1 MKKML
6 LIDGNSLLH
15 RAFHALPPLRTSKG
29 VPTNAVYGFL
39 NMLLRILQE
48 EQPDYVAVAFDKK
61 GPTFRHEEFVEY
73 KSTRPPT
80 PEELIG
86 QFDLL
91 KEILK
96 AMNIT
101 FFEIDG
107 YEADDIIGTI
117 SKKGE
122 KEGISSIIVTG
133 DKDELQLISRNIKVL
148 VTRKGISDI
157 EAYDLEKINSKY
169 GISPEAI
176 TDLKGLMGDKSDN
189 IPGIPGI
196 GEKTAAKLL
205 QEFGSL
211 ENVLENFDKLKGKL
225 KENIQKYADQ
235 AKDSKYLATIVT
247 NVPLEFDFDDIKY
260 REPDYDKLMN
270 LLRELEFYSLI
281 DRLSKNTK
289 DNKNIKE
296 TENAADMNFAENN
309 SSLEDVIKLA
319 AIEKRLSILV
329 DAKKKNLKSYKID
342 GLYICAKDEY
352 AFVSGKLLEKSDVRK
367 TLKQLL
373 EDPAVYKITHDS
385 KFIRNTLRQLDIDF
399 KCQFDTML
407 AAYLLESSR
416 PRYDVPLLVT
426 EYLGAAMPDTAS
438 FTEQII
444 HMFALKDVMDDKIK
458 EYDMSKLLY
467 EIEIPLS
474 VVLSDMEHAGIKV
487 DLGKLQE
494 LSAKFGEKL
503 DLLTK
508 EIYELAGTEFNI
520 NSPKQLGEILFE
532 KLLLPVIKK
541 TKTGYSTDAEVLEK
555 LRPLHPIIDK
565 ILDYRFVMKMKS
577 TYADGLAALVDKE
590 TSRIYTSFNQ
600 TVTTTGRI
608 SSTEPNLQNIP
619 VKTEE
624 GKHIRGVFTA
634 DGPGHLLLSGDY
646 SQIELRVLA
655 HMSEDPGLIDSF
667 LKGEDIHTRTA
678 SEVFGV
684 PLEEV
689 TPSLRNKAKA
699 VNFGIIYGI
708 SDYGLAQNLGI
719 SNQEAKEYIDAYF
732 KRYPK
737 VKDFIR
743 ETIASARIQGYVTT
757 LLNRRRYI
765 PDINSKNY
773 HLRSFAERTAVNT
786 PIQGS
791 AADIIKIAMV
801 NVYKA
806 LKENGLG
813 AKILLQVHDELILDS
828 RQEELSKVKDIL
840 KDCME
845 HAFSLKVPLTVDIH
859 QGYTWEEL

>member
-48 EQPDYVAVAFDKK
+48 EDPDYVAVAFDKK
-61 GPTFRHEEFVEY
+61 GPTFRHEEFIEY

-80 PEELIG
+80 PDELIG

-122 KEGISSIIVTG
+122 EKGISSVIVTG
-133 DKDELQLISRNIKVL
+133 DKDELQLISPNIKVL

-157 EAYDLEKINSKY
+157 EAYDLEKISSKY

-211 ENVLENFDKLKGKL
+211 ENVLKNSDKLKGKL
-225 KENIQKYADQ
+225 KESIQKYAEQ
-235 AKDSKYLATIVT
+235 AEASKYLATIVT
-247 NVPLEFDFDDIKY
+247 DVPLEFDFDDIKY

-281 DRLSKNTK
+281 DRISKN
-289 DNKNIKE
+289 NKNASKTEREIHRDNTETRNSLDEIIKS
-296 TENAADMNFAENN
+296 AAAEK
-309 SSLEDVIKLA
+309 KLA
-319 AIEKRLSILV
+319 ILA
-329 DAKKKNLKSYKID
+329 DAKKKNLTSYKVD
-342 GLYICAKDEY
+342 GVYIYAKNEY
-352 AFVSGKLLEKSDVRK
+352 TFISGESLEKSDTRK
-367 TLKQLL
+367 KLKQLL
-373 EDPAVYKITHDS
+373 EDPAIYKVTHDS
-385 KFIRNTLRQLDIDF
+385 KLVRNILRQLDIDF

-416 PRYDVPLLVT
+416 PRYDIPLLVT
-426 EYLGAAMPDTAS
+426 EYLEVTMPDTAS
-438 FTEQII
+438 FTEQIVY
-444 HMFALKDVMDDKIK
+444 MFALKDVMDDKIK

-467 EIEIPLS
+467 EVEIPLS

-494 LSAKFGEKL
+494 LSTKFGEKL

-541 TKTGYSTDAEVLEK
+541 TKTGYSTDADVLEK
-555 LRPLHPIIDK
+555 LRPFHPIIDK

-577 TYADGLAALVDKE
+577 TYADGLVALVDKE

-634 DGPGHLLLSGDY
+634 DGPGHILLSGDY
-646 SQIELRVLA
+646 SQIELRILA

-667 LKGEDIHTRTA
+667 LKGEDIHQRTA

-689 TPSLRNKAKA
+689 TPALRNKAKA

-801 NVYKA
+801 NVYEA
-806 LKENGLG
+806 LKENELS

-828 RQEELSKVKDIL
+828 PEEELSKVKDIL

-845 HAFSLKVPLTVDIH
+845 HAFSLKVPLTVDVH

>member
-281 DRLSKNTK
+281 DRLSKNIK
-289 DNKNIKE
+289 DNKNVKE

-385 KFIRNTLRQLDIDF
+385 KFIRNALRQLDIDF

-444 HMFALKDVMDDKIK
+444 HMFALKDVMDGKIK

-474 VVLSDMEHAGIKV
+474 VILSDMEHAGIKV

-806 LKENGLG
+806 LKENGLS

>member
-247 NVPLEFDFDDIKY
+247 NVPLEFDFDDIQY

-385 KFIRNTLRQLDIDF
+385 KFIRNALRQLDIDF

-444 HMFALKDVMDDKIK
+444 HMFALKDVMDGKIK